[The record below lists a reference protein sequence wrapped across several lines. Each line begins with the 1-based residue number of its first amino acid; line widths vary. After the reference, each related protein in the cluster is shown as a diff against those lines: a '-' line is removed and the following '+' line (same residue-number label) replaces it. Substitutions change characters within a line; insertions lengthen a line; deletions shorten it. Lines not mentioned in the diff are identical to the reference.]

1 MSSANTHTTHPKI
14 LIIGPSWVGDMVMAQ
29 SLFACIK
36 QQQSSAII
44 DVLAPNWSRPII
56 ERMPEV
62 NRAIDM
68 PLGHGLFKIGM
79 RRALGHQLRKE
90 RYDQAIVL
98 PNSWK
103 SALIPWF
110 ANIPLRTGWK
120 GEMRYGLLND
130 CRTLDKQALPFMVER
145 FVALAYPSG
154 DIAKAK
160 IQHCPIPALQANAN
174 NIPALLTK
182 FALHQKQ
189 PILAL
194 CPGAEF
200 GSSKQWPAAHYAA
213 TAKEMI
219 NQGYQVWIMGS
230 PADEVIALA
239 IYNALSK
246 EQQAHLIG
254 LCGKTSLE
262 EAIDLLSITDHV
274 VSNDSGLMH
283 IASALNKPLVAL
295 YGSTSSE
302 FTPPLSVTAETLSIP
317 VDCGP
322 CFKRECPEKHHKCLQ
337 ELHPEKVLKILTN
350 NKA

>member
-1 MSSANTHTTHPKI
+1 MSSTNTQFSRHKI

-29 SLFACIK
+29 SLFIRIK
-36 QQQSSAII
+36 ELHQNAMI
-44 DVLAPNWSRPII
+44 DVLAPSWSRPII

-79 RRALGHQLRKE
+79 RRALGVKLRKE
-90 RYDQAIVL
+90 HYDQAIVL

-130 CRTLDKQALPFMVER
+130 CRILDKQTLPFMVER
-145 FVALAYPSG
+145 FVALAHPPKNIG
-154 DIAKAK
+154 KAN
-160 IQHCPIPALQANAN
+160 IQHCPIPALKANSN
-174 NIPALLTK
+174 NIAALLEK
-182 FALHQKQ
+182 FSLHTNQ
-189 PILAL
+189 PVLAL

-213 TAKEMI
+213 TAKAMI
-219 NQGYQVWIMGS
+219 QRGYQIWIMGS
-230 PADEVIALA
+230 SADESIALE
-239 IYNALSK
+239 IHQKLQEHQTEYLTR
-246 EQQAHLIG
+246 
-254 LCGKTSLE
+254 LCGQTSLE
-262 EAIDLLSITDHV
+262 EAIDLLSVADHV

-302 FTPPLSVTAETLSIP
+302 FTPPLSTAAETLSVS

-322 CFKRECPEKHHKCLQ
+322 CFQRECPEKHHKCMQ
-337 ELHPEKVLKILTN
+337 ELHPTQVIHILD
-350 NKA
+350 K